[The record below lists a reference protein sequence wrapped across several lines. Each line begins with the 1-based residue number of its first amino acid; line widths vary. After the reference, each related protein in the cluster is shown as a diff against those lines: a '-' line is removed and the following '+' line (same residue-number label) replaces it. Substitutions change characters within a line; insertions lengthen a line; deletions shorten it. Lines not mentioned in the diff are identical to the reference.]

1 MVYSL
6 TDKPNLYSYLKAQTI
21 FLQTQILEKDL
32 TSYEENIFEL
42 KDRLVR
48 IKDELKNENLDSKKS
63 VSNMFKESS
72 MAVRKR
78 LEIQSNVKV
87 RINCNI

>member
-1 MVYSL
+1 M
-6 TDKPNLYSYLKAQTI
+6 
-21 FLQTQILEKDL
+21 EKDL

-87 RINCNI
+87 RINCII